1 MTDSP
6 SMATPDVDRLI
17 GEVDG
22 SAARLA
28 ATLSGLTEAACR
40 APSALAPWTR
50 GQVLAHI
57 AGGADAYVWLLRLA
71 RTGSAPGPRQDA
83 AALAETA
90 ERTAALP
97 VDALADRTRRALD
110 LVVAEAREMP
120 AARWDVLVAALA
132 GWRHP
137 AWYTLL
143 RCLRELEHHHVDLGL
158 GYGTLDWPTSYVSW
172 ALDETLTTLRAQG
185 HPVARVE
192 AVDLGR
198 HWAPAPEG
206 PSIAGPGHLLLGW
219 LSGRTPAAGLVSDR
233 PTETLP
239 PLPRWP
245 QPPSPGW
252 GRTDDVLGLA

>member
-1 MTDSP
+1 MNVSP
-6 SMATPDVDRLI
+6 ATGAAAFDALIDDVVRSV
-17 GEVDG
+17 G
-22 SAARLA
+22 RLA
-28 ATLSGLTEAACR
+28 QTMDGLTDAEYR
-40 APSALAPWTR
+40 ASSGLAPWTR

-97 VDALADRTRRALD
+97 ADALADRTRRALD

-120 AARWDVLVAALA
+120 AAKWDTLVAALA

-143 RCLRELEHHHVDLGL
+143 RCQREVEHHHVDLGL
-158 GYGTLDWPTSYVSW
+158 GYGTADWPTSYVSW
-172 ALDETLTTLRAQG
+172 ALDETLAALQTQG
-185 HPVARVE
+185 PPLSRVE

-198 HWAPAPEG
+198 RWPLSPEG
-206 PSIAGPGHLLLGW
+206 PSVAGPGHLLLGW
-219 LSGRTPAAGLVSDR
+219 LSGRTPATGLVCDG
-233 PTETLP
+233 PAETLP
-239 PLPRWP
+239 PPPRWP
-245 QPPSPGW
+245 QPPTPGW
-252 GRTDDVLGLA
+252 GRTDDVLGHG

>member
-6 SMATPDVDRLI
+6 SMPTPDVDRLR
-17 GEVDG
+17 GEVER

-28 ATLSGLTEAACR
+28 ATLSGLTEAECR
-40 APSALAPWTR
+40 APGALAPWTR

-57 AGGADAYVWLLRLA
+57 AGSADAYVWLLRLA

-137 AWYTLL
+137 PGTPSCGACGSWSTTMSTSAWDTAP
-143 RCLRELEHHHVDLGL
+143 
-158 GYGTLDWPTSYVSW
+158 PTGRRRTCPGRSTRPSPPCGPRDIPSPASRRSTW
-172 ALDETLTTLRAQG
+172 AAT
-185 HPVARVE
+185 
-192 AVDLGR
+192 
-198 HWAPAPEG
+198 G
-206 PSIAGPGHLLLGW
+206 P
-219 LSGRTPAAGLVSDR
+219 R
-233 PTETLP
+233 
-239 PLPRWP
+239 LPRAP
-245 QPPSPGW
+245 RSPGPDTSCSA
-252 GRTDDVLGLA
+252 GSAGELRPRT